1 MSVQRPDATAEH
13 TGTRVSAD
21 REHAIVLRQALFRE
35 VNERIE
41 GLGELFELV
50 ETDRLDV
57 LCECGNAGCTERVEL
72 TQGEYEEIR
81 RHPTHFVVKP
91 GHTSADVERVAETT
105 NGYAVVEKFG
115 ESSLAAIRLDPR
127 RSSGASLS

>member
-1 MSVQRPDATAEH
+1 VSVQRPDATAEH

-21 REHAIVLRQALFRE
+21 REHAIVLRQALFR
-35 VNERIE
+35 
-41 GLGELFELV
+41 
-50 ETDRLDV
+50 

-72 TQGEYEEIR
+72 TQGQYEEIR